1 MNKCRVCGMNAG
13 YFVLC
18 NICYERET
26 EMRKR
31 EFEKE
36 PELKLGEE

>member
-1 MNKCRVCGMNAG
+1 MNAG
-13 YFVLC
+13 YFMLC
-18 NICYERET
+18 NPCYDRELQA
-26 EMRKR
+26 RQR